1 MTADKGDAVEQQGAD
16 DAGGGR
22 FEVGDWP
29 EEGALLGTVPQDG
42 GHDGPIVVANE
53 FADVVVSRVRT
64 RNGVRLDIWSPRRGS
79 RVQLDA
85 VELDCLSYQPKETF
99 SELLERKPGG

>member
-1 MTADKGDAVEQQGAD
+1 MTRNGDGTGDGEGH
-16 DAGGGR
+16 

-29 EEGALLGTVPQDG
+29 AEGALLGSVPADQDNA
-42 GHDGPIVVANE
+42 GPIVISNE

-64 RNGVRLDIWSPRRGS
+64 RNGVRLDIWSPRRGT

-85 VELDCLSYQPKETF
+85 VELDCLSYQPPETF
-99 SELLERKPGG
+99 TEMLAQRPGP

>member
-1 MTADKGDAVEQQGAD
+1 MTEQHD
-16 DAGGGR
+16 DPAIGR

-29 EEGALLGTVPQDG
+29 AEGALLGRMPDDQRD
-42 GHDGPIVVANE
+42 DGPIMISNE
-53 FADVVVSRVRT
+53 FADVVVTRVRT

-85 VELDCLSYQPKETF
+85 VELDCLSYQDKETF
-99 SELLERKPGG
+99 TAMLERRPGG

>member
-1 MTADKGDAVEQQGAD
+1 MDGQRTQ
-16 DAGGGR
+16 
-22 FEVGDWP
+22 FEVGNWP
-29 EEGALLGTVPQDG
+29 AEGALLGTAPGDG
-42 GHDGPIVVANE
+42 GGDGPIVVSNE
-53 FADVVVSRVRT
+53 FADVVVTRVRT
-64 RNGVRLDIWSPRRGS
+64 RNGVRLDIWSPRRGT

>member
-1 MTADKGDAVEQQGAD
+1 VTGNGEA
-16 DAGGGR
+16 R

-29 EEGALLGTVPQDG
+29 AEGALLGRVPAEHDN
-42 GHDGPIVVANE
+42 DGPIVVSNE

-64 RNGVRLDIWSPRRGS
+64 RNGVRLDIWSPRRGT

-85 VELDCLSYQPKETF
+85 VELDCLSYQPPETF
-99 SELLERKPGG
+99 TEMLAQRPGP